1 MGLVKKIVL
10 LLLIFFVTGCTVS
23 PAQEDYSKFESTLVI
38 TETKAIE
45 TQILNL
51 INQHRISIGLNK
63 LEILPIIK
71 AVAHKHNIE
80 MIEANK
86 LSHNGFVER
95 AEYLIY
101 TTCSSNVAENLA
113 YNYTTANSVFIA
125 WMNSPGHRKNIEGD
139 FTYFEI
145 SVDENKVGK
154 NYITNIFIK
163 NE

>member
-1 MGLVKKIVL
+1 MGLIKKIVL
-10 LLLIFFVTGCTVS
+10 LLLIFFIAGCTVA
-23 PAQEDYSKFESTLVI
+23 PVQEDYSKFESTLIV
-38 TETKAIE
+38 TETKIIE

-51 INQHRISIGLNK
+51 INHHRISIGLNE
-63 LEILPIIK
+63 LETLPIIK
-71 AVAHKHNIE
+71 AVAYKHNIE

-101 TTCSSNVAENLA
+101 TTSSSNVAENLA

-139 FTYFEI
+139 FTHFEI

-163 NE
+163 K

>member
-10 LLLIFFVTGCTVS
+10 LLLIFFITGCTVS
-23 PAQEDYSKFESTLVI
+23 PTHEDYSKFESTLVI
-38 TETKAIE
+38 TETKLVE

-51 INQHRISIGLNK
+51 INQHRISIGLNE
-63 LEILPIIK
+63 LETLPIIK
-71 AVAHKHNIE
+71 AVAYNHNTE
-80 MIEANK
+80 MIRVNK

-95 AEYLIY
+95 ENYLIY
-101 TTCSSNVAENLA
+101 KTGATRVGENVA
-113 YNYTTANSVFIA
+113 YSYTTANSVFVA

-139 FTYFEI
+139 FTHFEI

-163 NE
+163 K